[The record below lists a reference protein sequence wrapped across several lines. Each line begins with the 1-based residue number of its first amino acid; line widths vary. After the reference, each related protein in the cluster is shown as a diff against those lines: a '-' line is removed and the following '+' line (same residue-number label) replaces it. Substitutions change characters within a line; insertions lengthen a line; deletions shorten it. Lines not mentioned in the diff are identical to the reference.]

1 MCFEMQSMKYRNS
14 VGCLRA
20 KSEMKK
26 SREKSN
32 MTYGRLMKRFAHE
45 FSSTYFQRHPALNY
59 LSRFVMKTLF
69 FTLPQ
74 ATAFHLLRVFR
85 LGWIP
90 APFFP
95 FRHRG

>member
-1 MCFEMQSMKYRNS
+1 
-14 VGCLRA
+14 
-20 KSEMKK
+20 
-26 SREKSN
+26 
-32 MTYGRLMKRFAHE
+32 MTYGRLMKRFAHQ

-69 FTLPQ
+69 STLPQ